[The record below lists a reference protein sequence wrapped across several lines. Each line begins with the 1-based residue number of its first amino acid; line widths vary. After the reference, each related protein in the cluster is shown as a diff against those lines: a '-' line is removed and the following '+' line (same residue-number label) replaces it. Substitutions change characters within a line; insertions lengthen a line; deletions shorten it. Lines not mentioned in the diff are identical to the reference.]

1 MARST
6 ARKRAMNTLFEA
18 DIRGQE
24 FTDLLDERIVYPGAQ
39 TPLPT
44 YAIEIVRGVAS
55 HRRTIDKALGEAL
68 NSWEVRRMPA
78 IDRALARMAAWEILY
93 NEEIQAGVAIDEA
106 LSLAKKYSGED
117 APDLLFGVLSTVDQ
131 KSAEI
136 LADEIAWQNERA
148 ALAAAEEAEADEEA
162 SPEAEAADK
171 KSFDDIQLADFD
183 AAAPAPASAEDTPSD
198 EPTSEESL
206 FSPAEDS
213 ENPITEDPQG
223 N

>member
-24 FTDLLDERIVYPGAQ
+24 FTDLLDARIVYPGAQ

-68 NSWEVRRMPA
+68 NSWEVKRMPA

-117 APDLLFGVLSTVDQ
+117 TPDLLFGVLSTVDQ

-148 ALAAAEEAEADEEA
+148 ALAAAEEADADA
-162 SPEAEAADK
+162 PTQD
-171 KSFDDIQLADFD
+171 
-183 AAAPAPASAEDTPSD
+183 APAPASAPAEDTPSD

-213 ENPITEDPQG
+213 ADSITEDPQG

>member
-24 FTDLLDERIVYPGAQ
+24 FTDLLDARIVYPGAQ

-68 NSWEVRRMPA
+68 NSWEVKRMPA

-117 APDLLFGVLSTVDQ
+117 TPDLLFGVLSTVDQ

-148 ALAAAEEAEADEEA
+148 ALAAADEADADAPTQDA
-162 SPEAEAADK
+162 S
-171 KSFDDIQLADFD
+171 
-183 AAAPAPASAEDTPSD
+183 APAEDTPSD

-213 ENPITEDPQG
+213 ADSITEDPQG

>member
-24 FTDLLDERIVYPGAQ
+24 FTDLLDARIVYPGAQ

-68 NSWEVRRMPA
+68 NSWEVKRMPA

-117 APDLLFGVLSTVDQ
+117 TPDLLFGVLSTVDQ

-148 ALAAAEEAEADEEA
+148 ALAAADEADADAPTQDA
-162 SPEAEAADK
+162 S
-171 KSFDDIQLADFD
+171 
-183 AAAPAPASAEDTPSD
+183 APASAPAEDTPSD

-213 ENPITEDPQG
+213 ADSITEDPQG